1 MPNVVKVDKSNLNEW
16 ARLSFGMYGEHHTFA
31 EMLASCQEFLINNKE
46 TGYLYEIDG
55 NYVGFINTS
64 IRNDYVNGTD
74 GSPVVY
80 VEAVYVLDEYRGR
93 GIAKS
98 LIKVAEEFARAN
110 GCKQLA
116 SDCMTSNTASE
127 KFHKDCGFEEVERVI
142 CFVKNVC

>member
-1 MPNVVKVDKSNLNEW
+1 MPNVVKADKSNLNEW
-16 ARLSFGMYGEHHTFA
+16 ARLSFGMYGEYHSLEELIT
-31 EMLASCQEFLINNKE
+31 SCQEFLINNKE

-74 GSPVVY
+74 GSPVAY

-98 LIKVAEEFARAN
+98 LMKVP
-110 GCKQLA
+110 KSLP
-116 SDCMTSNTASE
+116 
-127 KFHKDCGFEEVERVI
+127 ERTV
-142 CFVKNVC
+142 VNNLPRTV